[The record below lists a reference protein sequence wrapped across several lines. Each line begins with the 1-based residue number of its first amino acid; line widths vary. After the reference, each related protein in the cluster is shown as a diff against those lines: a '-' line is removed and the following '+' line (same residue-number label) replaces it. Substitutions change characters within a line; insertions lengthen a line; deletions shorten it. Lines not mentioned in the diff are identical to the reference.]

1 MTCHLDICR
10 PMVAG
15 LSPLQPCG
23 FSVKVSSSI
32 IERLGTLQFTR
43 NCSHTRGY
51 APAVTQLSNSLLAA
65 PSYVT
70 CNVMCSMFT
79 LYILYETSY
88 ILTRRNSR
96 SRQNALSDRPMLS
109 FMYFITIFQLP
120 NCSNKLLFD
129 QK

>member
-51 APAVTQLSNSLLAA
+51 ALAPTPAVTQLSNSM
-65 PSYVT
+65 SYAT
-70 CNVMCSMFT
+70 CAVMCIVD
-79 LYILYETSY
+79 LCLH
-88 ILTRRNSR
+88 
-96 SRQNALSDRPMLS
+96 
-109 FMYFITIFQLP
+109 
-120 NCSNKLLFD
+120 
-129 QK
+129 